1 MTRELRLVRKEPDLT
16 KKRLPKEAR
25 IRNLGSAIFLTAIH
39 DYRSLNEDTHK
50 DAERFLYPQTP
61 ASQDHYDWAVGLME
75 GLDPA
80 WLRSSLDRFKGRWDG
95 QRFARMGLSRPIR
108 KQCTPKKKGKA
119 DEARKCS

>member
-1 MTRELRLVRKEPDLT
+1 MTRELRLVRTEPDLT

-25 IRNLGSAIFLTAIH
+25 IRNLGSAIFLTAIQ

-61 ASQDHYDWAVGLME
+61 DSQDHYDWAVGLME

-95 QRFARMGLSRPIR
+95 QRFARMGSARPIR
-108 KQCTPKKKGKA
+108 KPCKPKKKGSA

>member
-1 MTRELRLVRKEPDLT
+1 MTSELRLVRREPDLCD
-16 KKRLPKEAR
+16 KRHPKEPR
-25 IRNLGSAIFLTAIH
+25 IRNLGTAIFLAAIQ

-61 ASQDHYDWAVGLME
+61 ESQDHYDWAVGLME

-80 WLRSSLDRFKGRWDG
+80 WLRNSLDRFKGRWDG
-95 QRFARMGLSRPIR
+95 QRFARMGSARPISRHCKPRR
-108 KQCTPKKKGKA
+108 KGAA

>member
-1 MTRELRLVRKEPDLT
+1 MTRELRLVRTEPDLT

-25 IRNLGSAIFLTAIH
+25 IRNLGSAIFLTAIQ

-61 ASQDHYDWAVGLME
+61 DSQDHYDWAVGLME

-95 QRFARMGLSRPIR
+95 QRFARMGPARPIR
-108 KQCTPKKKGKA
+108 RHSKPKKKGTA
-119 DEARKCS
+119 NEARKCS

>member
-1 MTRELRLVRKEPDLT
+1 MTRELRLVRTEPDLT

-25 IRNLGSAIFLTAIH
+25 IRNLGSAIFLHAIQ

-61 ASQDHYDWAVGLME
+61 ESQDHYDWAVGLME

-95 QRFARMGLSRPIR
+95 QRFARMGSARPIR
-108 KQCTPKKKGKA
+108 RPCKPKKKGKA

>member
-1 MTRELRLVRKEPDLT
+1 MTSELRIVRTEPDFPEKRHPKEP
-16 KKRLPKEAR
+16 RV
-25 IRNLGSAIFLTAIH
+25 RNLGSAIFLAAIR

-61 ASQDHYDWAVGLME
+61 ASQNHYDWAVGLIE

-95 QRFARMGLSRPIR
+95 QRFARMGSARPIR
-108 KQCTPKKKGKA
+108 RPCKPKRKGVTG
-119 DEARKCS
+119 EARKCS